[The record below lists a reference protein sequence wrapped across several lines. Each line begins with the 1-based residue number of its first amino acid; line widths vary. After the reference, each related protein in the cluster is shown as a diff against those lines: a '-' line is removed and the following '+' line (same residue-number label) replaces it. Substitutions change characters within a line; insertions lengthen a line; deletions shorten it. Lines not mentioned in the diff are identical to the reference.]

1 MNILTFDV
9 EDWFHVLDN
18 PETKDEKQWIQ
29 LESRIHQNMDRIFH
43 VLEKHD
49 QKATFFAIGWVARKY
64 PEILKKIDTFGH
76 DDRQSF

>member
-29 LESRIHQNMDRIFH
+29 LESRIHQNMDKILDL
-43 VLEKHD
+43 LEN
-49 QKATFFAIGWVARKY
+49 TI
-64 PEILKKIDTFGH
+64 KKLLFLL
-76 DDRQSF
+76 